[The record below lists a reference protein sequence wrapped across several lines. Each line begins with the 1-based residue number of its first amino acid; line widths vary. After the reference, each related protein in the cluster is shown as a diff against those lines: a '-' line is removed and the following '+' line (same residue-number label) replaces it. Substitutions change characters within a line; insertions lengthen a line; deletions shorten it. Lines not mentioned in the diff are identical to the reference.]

1 MFSHEE
7 LVMIAA
13 KYATNQM
20 NCGAV
25 FKEHKCATTR
35 EIVDVAAYRAGVM
48 INIEAKATRS
58 DFLKDKTKPHRKD
71 PSRGVGHY
79 RFYIAPKGLISVDEL
94 PERWG
99 LLEVTNNATVKQTH
113 VPSLIRCLV
122 HKSAYLK
129 RNDGLLNKKEKDTI
143 EFFFDQCNEKGHMDY
158 LYSAYRQLVMAS
170 QAGEVINVNEVFE
183 KPEILKG
190 SCNVVKFNNH

>member
-1 MFSHEE
+1 MFSHAQ

-13 KYATNQM
+13 KYASKQM

-35 EIVDVAAYRAGVM
+35 EIVDVAAYRPGVM
-48 INIEAKATRS
+48 INIEVKVTRS
-58 DFLKDKTKPHRKD
+58 DFLKDKTKNHRKN
-71 PSRGVGHY
+71 PETGVGHY
-79 RFYIAPKGLISVDEL
+79 RFYIAPKELISVDEL
-94 PERWG
+94 PARWG
-99 LLEVTNNATVKQTH
+99 LLEVTDNGTVKQTH

-143 EFFFDQCNEKGHMDY
+143 EFFFDDCNEKGHMDY

-170 QAGEVINVNEVFE
+170 QSGEVLSIGEVFE
-183 KPEILKG
+183 KPETLKG
-190 SCNVVKFNNH
+190 SGSVVKFNNH